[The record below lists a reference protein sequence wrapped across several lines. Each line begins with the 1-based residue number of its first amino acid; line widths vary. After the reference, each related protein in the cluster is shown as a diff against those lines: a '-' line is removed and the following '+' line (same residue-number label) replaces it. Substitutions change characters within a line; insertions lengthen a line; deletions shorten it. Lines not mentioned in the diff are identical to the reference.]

1 MTTRRITPQVKK
13 TRDIARL
20 PEVNPLL
27 SLRNDIDRIFETF
40 LRGFDPGCLPVMTTS
55 MFHPDTDVADS
66 GKEIKVTVEL
76 PGMDEK
82 DIDVALTRDSL
93 TIRGEKKDETIE
105 EGGSYHRM
113 ERVYGFFNRS
123 IPLPVEVNVD
133 GARASY
139 KNGVLSIIIPKTEKA
154 LKGEKKI
161 AVKGK

>member
-1 MTTRRITPQVKK
+1 MTTRRITPQAKK
-13 TRDIARL
+13 TKDLARL

-40 LRGFDPGCLPVMTTS
+40 LGGFDPGLPVTTIS
-55 MFHPDTDVADS
+55 MFHPHIDVADS
-66 GKEIKVTVEL
+66 GQEMKVTVEL

-93 TIRGEKKDETIE
+93 TIRGEKKEETIE
-105 EGGSYHRM
+105 EGGSYHRT

-123 IPLPVEVNVD
+123 IALPVEVNVD

-139 KNGVLSIIIPKTEKA
+139 KKGVLSIVIPKTEKA
-154 LKGEKKI
+154 LKEEKKI
-161 AVKGK
+161 PVTGK

>member
-1 MTTRRITPQVKK
+1 MTTRRITPQIKK

-40 LRGFDPGCLPVMTTS
+40 LRGFDPGLPVMATS
-55 MFHPDTDVADS
+55 MFHPDIDVADS

-113 ERVYGFFNRS
+113 ERVYGFFNRC

-139 KNGVLSIIIPKTEKA
+139 KKGVLSIVIPKTEKA
-154 LKGEKKI
+154 LKEAKKI
-161 AVKGK
+161 AIEGK